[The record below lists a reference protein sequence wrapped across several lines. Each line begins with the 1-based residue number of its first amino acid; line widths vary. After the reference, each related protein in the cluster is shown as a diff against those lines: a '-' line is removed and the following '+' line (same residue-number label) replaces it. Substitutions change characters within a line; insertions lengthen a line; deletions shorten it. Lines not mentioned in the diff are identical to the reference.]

1 MKKLKF
7 LDLEA
12 LQALNENSIRAGR
25 SQHLHPD
32 RLLKLKRGRYNL
44 NFQVEHEWAG
54 RSDVRVCVVLNING
68 QTAWLD
74 ISPEEFAAVPE
85 MDATELEW
93 EAVMCAGNPP
103 PAP

>member
-25 SQHLHPD
+25 SQHLRPE

-44 NFQVEHEWAG
+44 NFQVGHEWGG
-54 RSDVRVCVVLNING
+54 RPHLPLSLWERDKLTSS
-68 QTAWLD
+68 QLWHWKWL
-74 ISPEEFAAVPE
+74 SRAHHCFPLQLSSVHLWGGS
-85 MDATELEW
+85 ELFR
-93 EAVMCAGNPP
+93 
-103 PAP
+103 